1 VIRDVAR
8 QIALC
13 PDLAEAFAWPLALAR
28 RVKDQRQRERG
39 RKVYSLPAPEVEGI
53 GKGKAHQ
60 PDEFGVKVSVATP
73 LRRGRGGQVGAHGQ
87 ARPGHPDD
95 GPTLARV
102 IPAIE
107 ATVGA
112 ELARIVTKAGSQ
124 GHHAPKEKRFRV
136 SVAGHKRGLTGALKR
151 AFRRRAAVE
160 PVIGISRP
168 STAWAATI
176 SPPAP
181 GTRSTPCWR
190 PWAITSGSSSAGWRF
205 CRPCSPSAAK
215 PPKAARH
222 AFSPPERQSS
232 RTTNNRGNS
241 GAKWHEQAR
250 TLLTCVAERSLSLG
264 SSL

>member
-1 VIRDVAR
+1 MIRDVAR

-39 RKVYSLPAPEVEGI
+39 RKVSSLPAPEVEGI

-60 PDEFGVKVSVATP
+60 PDEFGVKGSVATP

-87 ARPGHPDD
+87 ARPGHPYD

-112 ELARIVTKAGSQ
+112 ELARIVTDAGSK
-124 GHHAPKEKRFRV
+124 GHPAPKEKRFRV
-136 SVAGHKRGLTGALKR
+136 SGAGQKRGLPGALKR

-160 PVIGISRP
+160 PVIGHLKTEHRMGRNDL
-168 STAWAATI
+168 
-176 SPPAP
+176 AP
-181 GTRSTPCWR
+181 
-190 PWAITSGSSSAGWRF
+190 SAGDAINAVLAAVGYHFRLLIRWLAVLSALLAI
-205 CRPCSPSAAK
+205 CRKTAES
-215 PPKAARH
+215 R
-222 AFSPPERQSS
+222 SS
-232 RTTNNRGNS
+232 RLQP
-241 GAKWHEQAR
+241 A
-250 TLLTCVAERSLSLG
+250 
-264 SSL
+264 

>member
-1 VIRDVAR
+1 MIRDVAR

-60 PDEFGVKVSVATP
+60 PDEFGVKGSVATP

-160 PVIGISRP
+160 PVIGPLKAEPRRGRTSL
-168 STAWAATI
+168 
-176 SPPAP
+176 AP
-181 GTRSTPCWR
+181 
-190 PWAITSGSSSAGWRF
+190 SAGDAINAVLAAVGYHFRLLIRWLAVLSALLAI
-205 CRPCSPSAAK
+205 CRKTAES
-215 PPKAARH
+215 R
-222 AFSPPERQSS
+222 SS
-232 RTTNNRGNS
+232 RLQP
-241 GAKWHEQAR
+241 A
-250 TLLTCVAERSLSLG
+250 
-264 SSL
+264 